1 MGYSISGLASGFDW
15 QSFVDQM
22 VDVERAPQTTMKSEQ
37 TAIDER
43 NNAFGSVKTQ
53 LSVLQSRIKTL
64 NDPSLFN
71 SRQASV
77 ADSSVA
83 SATASSG
90 TTTGSYTFNI
100 SQLATCAEQQGTAN
114 IGARLSASSD
124 VSGLTLADAGFS
136 TAVSAGVF
144 TINGQRVTIAT
155 TDTLQGVFDKINTAT
170 SGAVSGAYD
179 PGTDKIT
186 LTGTG
191 SIVLGSVTDTSNFLE
206 VAKLYNTGTGSVSS
220 TSALGGAKLSATL
233 DGSNLSTAISD
244 GGAGAGEFKI
254 NGVSIS
260 FAASTDTMS
269 DVLARI
275 NDSAAGVTAS
285 YDSVNDRFVLRNKT
299 TGDTGVAMEDVT
311 GNFLGATGLSGGTL
325 QRGNNLKYTVNGGS
339 ELISA
344 SNTISEASSGIAG
357 LKVTAIEEGTTQVTV
372 TSDAAK
378 IKAAISGFLDA
389 YNECQ
394 SLIDTQISST
404 TDAKGKVTAGTLA
417 SDSDATDVATRLRS
431 LAFSQVSGLSGT
443 IKQLADLGIDSNGND
458 NKLELGDSTKLD
470 EALANNLSAVR
481 DLFTDETNGVAARLN
496 DYLDDTIGD
505 DGTLVKRMDALTKES
520 STIDTQITEQ
530 EKQVQAR
537 KEQLTASFVA
547 MEEAQQK
554 INQQLSYL
562 EKYFGASSS

>member
-22 VDVERAPQTTMKSEQ
+22 IDVERAPQTTMKSEQ
-37 TAIDER
+37 TKIDER

-53 LSVLQSRIKTL
+53 LSVLQNRIKAL

-71 SRQASV
+71 SRLTSV
-77 ADSSVA
+77 ADSTVA

-90 TTTGSYTFNI
+90 TTTGAYTFSI

-144 TINGQRVTIAT
+144 TVNGQRVTIET

-191 SIVLGSVTDTSNFLE
+191 SIVLGSATDTSNFLE
-206 VAKLYNTGTGSVSS
+206 EAKLYNTGTASVSS

-254 NGVSIS
+254 NGVSIN
-260 FAASTDTMS
+260 FDASTDAMS

-285 YDSVNDRFVLRNKT
+285 YDSVNDRFTLRNKT
-299 TGDTGVAMEDVT
+299 TGDIGVAMEDVT

-325 QRGNNLKYTVNGGS
+325 QRGNNLKYTVNSGS

-357 LKVTAIEEGTTQVTV
+357 LKVTALEEGTTQVTV
-372 TSDAAK
+372 TSDTAK
-378 IKAAISGFLDA
+378 IKAAINGFLDT

-394 SLIDTQISST
+394 SLIDTQTSST

-417 SDSDATDVATRLRS
+417 SDSDATDIATRLRS

-458 NKLELGDSTKLD
+458 NKLELSDSDALD

-481 DLFTDETNGVAARLN
+481 DLFTDETNGVAVRLN

-520 STIDTQITEQ
+520 STIDTQIAEQ

-537 KEQLTASFVA
+537 KAQLTASFVA
-547 MEEAQQK
+547 MEAAQQK

-562 EKYFGASSS
+562 EKSFGSSSS